1 MKKTEQTTQ
10 AKDIKYSKQTIVD
23 SYKYQNRKDLL
34 TALLKDGVEYTIS
47 EVDTIINNYLTKE
60 V

>member
-10 AKDIKYSKQTIVD
+10 AKDIKYTKQTIVE

-34 TALLKDGVEYTIS
+34 NALLKDGVEYTIA